1 MPHRSENVVTGVNS
15 AAVSRKPVTRERA
28 LQVAVGLA
36 DEGGIEALSMRKLAG
51 ELGIEA
57 MSLYYHVKNKNE
69 ILDGMVEIVV
79 SEMAVASADTDWKS
93 ALRERAYSERDV
105 LIRHPWAISEMDAR
119 TTQATLRYHDAII
132 GNLRAAGFSM
142 PMVGH
147 ALSVVDSYVHGFA
160 LQEASLPLDPT
171 GDISA
176 VTEEIMAQQEMMAGT
191 FPHLAE
197 MGSTLILQPEYA
209 YGNEFDFGIGLI
221 LDGIELAH
229 AAEVATA
236 QTDR

>member
-1 MPHRSENVVTGVNS
+1 MVVTQAGTEP
-15 AAVSRKPVTRERA
+15 VSREPVTRERA

-57 MSLYYHVKNKNE
+57 MSLYYHVKNKND
-69 ILDGMVEIVV
+69 ILDGMIELVV
-79 SEMAVASADTDWKS
+79 SEMALAPVDADWKS
-93 ALRERAYSERDV
+93 ALRERAISERDV
-105 LIRHPWAISEMDAR
+105 LRRHPWAISEMDAR
-119 TTQATLRYHDAII
+119 TTPATLRYHDAII
-132 GNLRAAGFSM
+132 GSLRSSGFSM

-147 ALSVVDSYVHGFA
+147 ALSVVDGYVHGFA
-160 LQEASLPLDPT
+160 LQEASLPLDAA

-176 VTEEIMAQQEMMAGT
+176 VTEEIMAQQEMMAGA

-197 MGSTLILQPEYA
+197 MGSSLILQPDYA

-221 LDGIELAH
+221 LDGIEAAHLAEI
-229 AAEVATA
+229 AGAP
-236 QTDR
+236 